1 MARVTYGKC
10 DLWHVYCLT
19 YSKCYWCQRYYGK
32 CNYGKS
38 IMANE
43 TEPNRL
49 SLWFVWKPCYH
60 QPNGPTLRTIF
71 LFILMNS
78 FPGSQKKYK
87 NGGVIFM
94 FLIFLII
101 RLVSL
106 HSLFPAT
113 VNLSFFAK
121 SFNKPW
127 GQKSQKTGHNLTLGS
142 SCLQSFKSSLQFY
155 PLWVTLYL

>member
-1 MARVTYGKC
+1 MASVIYGKC
-10 DLWHVYCLT
+10 
-19 YSKCYWCQRYYGK
+19 
-32 CNYGKS
+32 
-38 IMANE
+38 IMANVIKAKVIMAKVLWQMK
-43 TEPNRL
+43 L
-49 SLWFVWKPCYH
+49 SLIDYH
-60 QPNGPTLRTIF
+60 YDLFENLVIINPTGQHWELFFCLFSWTHF
-71 LFILMNS
+71 L
-78 FPGSQKKYK
+78 GAKKKYK